1 MSYQTQVRSST
12 SVTFKDTVNNN
23 AEFDA
28 NWDVAEGVIIAVSD
42 LNPAISNGIFKIES
56 IDLFGTGTTPSAAN
70 AERAQIIVAR
80 DAAFTD
86 VLLSMQGFMSD
97 GKYDTT
103 KCAANWR
110 PGVFVQVEPTDSLY
124 ITVKCP
130 SSAALTVTSA
140 RITISQ

>member
-12 SVTFKDTVNNN
+12 SV
-23 AEFDA
+23 
-28 NWDVAEGVIIAVSD
+28 
-42 LNPAISNGIFKIES
+42 
-56 IDLFGTGTTPSAAN
+56 
-70 AERAQIIVAR
+70 RAQIIVAR
-80 DAAFTD
+80 DASFTD